1 MSLKENVEFIKDEIS
16 TEEKFFEGF
25 FKLEKVWKKYK
36 VVIVSSSI
44 VVIALFA
51 GTAINNYL
59 NIQKNIKDN
68 IAYDRLLEIPNDK
81 NAISVLK
88 ESNPKLLAIANYIN
102 NVNNNKNIVANIEF
116 LEQISKFNKAI
127 QLKNLKNID
136 KISLDSSFLLKEYA
150 LFQKALSQTI
160 DKKYKKAKRTL
171 DLIPTNSAVSQ
182 LSNQLRHH
190 LLTK

>member
-1 MSLKENVEFIKDEIS
+1 M
-16 TEEKFFEGF
+16 
-25 FKLEKVWKKYK
+25 
-36 VVIVSSSI
+36 
-44 VVIALFA
+44 FA

-102 NVNNNKNIVANIEF
+102 NVRDNKNIVVNVEF
-116 LEQISKFNKAI
+116 LEQISKFNEAI
-127 QLKNLKNID
+127 KLNNIKDID
-136 KISLDSSFLLKEYA
+136 KISLDSNFLLKEYA
-150 LFQKALSQTI
+150 LFQKALSQAI
-160 DKKYKKAKRTL
+160 DKKYVDAKRTL
-171 DLIPTNSAVSQ
+171 ALIPTNSAVSQ
-182 LSNQLRHH
+182 LSNQLKHY